1 MILIHTPATAPG
13 SARDALDR
21 HMWSPG
27 EPIPPDALWIDLVEP
42 TREEDHLVER
52 YLGVSIP
59 TREEMADIEPSEIL
73 YRENDARYM
82 TVRVLCR
89 SDTELPGLADVS
101 FILTERALVS
111 VRYADPRSFALFAMR
126 AVKPGGCKHRP
137 EAVLDGL
144 VETIIDRSAE
154 VLAKVGSDIDR
165 LSRAVFERDGE
176 GGRQAAGFRG
186 VLRSI
191 GRKGDVI
198 SNVRESMA
206 SVERMLLFLSASM
219 PPRPQRTHG
228 YQAEWRTALRD
239 VQSIEEHATFLSN
252 KVQFL
257 LDATLGLVTIEQN
270 DIIKLFSVV
279 AVVFMPPT
287 LVASIYG
294 MNFKHMPELDWL
306 EGYPMALGLM
316 LVAAVTPY
324 LYFRWR
330 QWL

>member
-1 MILIHTPATAPG
+1 MILIHRPATAPG
-13 SARDALDR
+13 SPPEALDR

-27 EPIPPDALWIDLVEP
+27 EPLPPDALWIDLVEP
-42 TREEDHLVER
+42 TREEDHLVEKH
-52 YLGVSIP
+52 LGIAIP

-89 SDTELPGLADVS
+89 SDTEQPGLADVS

-111 VRYADPRSFALFAMR
+111 VRYADPRSFAMFAMR
-126 AVKPGGCKHRP
+126 AVKPGGCPHQP

-154 VLAKVGSDIDR
+154 ILGMVGSNIDR
-165 LSRAVFERDGE
+165 LSRAVFEREGE
-176 GGRQAAGFRG
+176 GTRRAAGFRG
-186 VLRSI
+186 VLRSL

-219 PPRPQRTHG
+219 ARPQRAHG
-228 YQAEWRTALRD
+228 FHADWRTAIRD

-306 EGYPMALGLM
+306 DGYPMALGLM

>member
-1 MILIHTPATAPG
+1 MILVHRPATLPGAAP
-13 SARDALDR
+13 DALDR
-21 HMWSPG
+21 HLWSPG
-27 EPIPPDALWIDLVEP
+27 EPIPPDALWIDLLDP
-42 TREEDHLVER
+42 TREEDKLVEKH
-52 YLGVSIP
+52 LGIAIP

-73 YRENDARYM
+73 YRENNARYM
-82 TVRVLCR
+82 TIRILCR
-89 SDTELPGLADVS
+89 SDSDQPGLTDVS
-101 FILTERALVS
+101 FILTERVLVT
-111 VRYADPRSFALFAMR
+111 VRYDDTRSFSMFAMR
-126 AVKPGGCKHRP
+126 AVKPGGCRHQP

-144 VETIIDRSAE
+144 IETIIDRAAE
-154 VLAKVGSDIDR
+154 ILGKVGKNIDR
-165 LSRAVFERDGE
+165 LSHAVFERERERKRRNAGY
-176 GGRQAAGFRG
+176 RAALGS
-186 VLRSI
+186 L

-219 PPRPQRTHG
+219 PRPQRTHG
-228 YQAEWRTALRD
+228 FQADWRTAIRD
-239 VQSIEEHATFLSN
+239 VQSIEEHATFLAN

-306 EGYPMALGLM
+306 LGYPMALIVM
-316 LVAAVTPY
+316 LVAAITPY
-324 LYFRWR
+324 LYFRWK